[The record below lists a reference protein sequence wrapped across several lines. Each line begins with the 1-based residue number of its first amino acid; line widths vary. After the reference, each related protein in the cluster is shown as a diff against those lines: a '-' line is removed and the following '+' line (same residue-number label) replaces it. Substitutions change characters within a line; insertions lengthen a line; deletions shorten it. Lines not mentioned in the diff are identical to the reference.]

1 MDGENNGKPD
11 EMDDLGVPLFSET
24 PISFQTRNL
33 DEVFW
38 SPETSS
44 FSGKT
49 GENFFWVP
57 FSSDSRPPQSDWWAA
72 ARTAGGPPKKTHE
85 KRWQVGRSENLFG
98 FQHIVS
104 FGTRPPIFIA
114 QVHFWKRLETSS
126 MWTTESVW
134 NPLWPTFSLRFPVV
148 ASTLGITQCGG
159 KGLPKRHDKMP
170 QATKE
175 YKGS

>member
-1 MDGENNGKPD
+1 MIWGYHYFRKP
-11 EMDDLGVPLFSET
+11 PYHFRPET
-24 PISFQTRNL
+24 WMN
-33 DEVFW
+33 VFW

-49 GENFFWVP
+49 GEKFFWVP

-72 ARTAGGPPKKTHE
+72 ARTAGGPPKKTH
-85 KRWQVGRSENLFG
+85 RNGGRLDGLRIYLGFNTSFHLEPALPSSLRKFTSE
-98 FQHIVS
+98 
-104 FGTRPPIFIA
+104 
-114 QVHFWKRLETSS
+114 KRLETSLYVDS
-126 MWTTESVW
+126 RIQCET
-134 NPLWPTFSLRFPVV
+134 PCDRTFSLRFPVV